1 MGTACPLDSFP
12 AVLRSCGG
20 DCHYRKERALFQ
32 IQVFVLRAILGAAF
46 AVVIARTFYPRT
58 ELVKV
63 IGLAIIIVGLAYFAE
78 YLKKRR
84 RK

>member
-1 MGTACPLDSFP
+1 M
-12 AVLRSCGG
+12 
-20 DCHYRKERALFQ
+20 FQ
-32 IQVFVLRAILGAAF
+32 IQVFVLRAILGAAI

-63 IGLAIIIVGLAYFAE
+63 IGLGIIIVGLAYFAE
-78 YLKKRR
+78 YLRKRR